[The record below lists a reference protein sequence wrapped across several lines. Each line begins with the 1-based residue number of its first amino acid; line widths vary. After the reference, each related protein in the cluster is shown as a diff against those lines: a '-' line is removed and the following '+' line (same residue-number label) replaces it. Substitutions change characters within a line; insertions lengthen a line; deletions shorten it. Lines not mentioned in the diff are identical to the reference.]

1 MVFKGQ
7 KNLDFSLYR
16 NLVDEELVLKSRAG
30 DVNALEYLISK
41 YSNYIK
47 LKAKN
52 YYLIGADGEDI
63 YQEGMIGL
71 YKAIRDYEQEKL
83 SNFKSFADLCITRQI
98 LTAISTASRQKHIP
112 LNSYVSLNKPLYK
125 DNEERTLIDTI
136 EEEKNKDP
144 MDIFIGRENLE
155 SIKKIMEQILSP
167 LEIKVLNLYVDGLTY
182 EEISR
187 EIGKDI
193 KSVDNSLQRVK
204 KKLVKTLEKNP

>member
-41 YSNYIK
+41 YSDYIK

>member
-1 MVFKGQ
+1 MVFREQ

-16 NLVDEELVLKSRAG
+16 NLLDEDLVLKSKAG

-41 YSNYIK
+41 YSNYINI
-47 LKAKN
+47 KAKK
-52 YYLIGADGEDI
+52 YYLIGADREDI
-63 YQEGMIGL
+63 FQEGMIGL

-83 SNFKSFADLCITRQI
+83 SNFKNFADLCITRQI
-98 LTAISTASRQKHIP
+98 LTAINTASRQKHIP
-112 LNSYVSLNKPLYK
+112 LNSYISLNKPVYK

-155 SIKKIMEQILSP
+155 NIKKIMEKILSP

-182 EEISR
+182 EEISK

-193 KSVDNSLQRVK
+193 KSVDNALQRVK
-204 KKLVKTLEKNP
+204 KKLVKTLEKN